1 MFKKLW
7 VLLCL
12 TSLSRSR
19 GFQPFLNHFLRAVKL
34 RTSYSFHLFSILS
47 VWFLYSSQAIAEK
60 EARIESPYFWK
71 VEKDGKT
78 SYLLGTLHE
87 SVFIKASGET
97 APLPALI
104 SHKHKHYSIDN
115 LPCSNEIQ
123 YHLENSDLLFVE
135 NDSFTEKS
143 KEVATIRKQRM
154 LSKDGGDFQAL
165 STRSQEFF
173 KSAGIH
179 DRWNLYGYVTI
190 LYQLCDY
197 GFADLDMG
205 FRNFAALDIQI
216 TRVAHFKGIPVQEL
230 DDFDMMYEP
239 IKRKRER
246 HADELNRNLIS
257 DERYKRYISRLDE
270 KIENFYNACPTQ
282 WHIDMMES
290 YISGKGVE
298 GAQKFLEGL
307 KLQELLKLSSRN
319 LTWLDRFE
327 AAHQNYDRIFL
338 IGGLAHFTELPPLLE
353 PPLYISFPNMLE
365 QVGYTVEPVTCEK

>member
-1 MFKKLW
+1 MCINKLW

-12 TSLSRSR
+12 T
-19 GFQPFLNHFLRAVKL
+19 PFLFGFYIA
-34 RTSYSFHLFSILS
+34 
-47 VWFLYSSQAIAEK
+47 QAIAAEK
-60 EARIESPYFWK
+60 EARTESPYFWK

-87 SVFIKASGET
+87 PTFIKASGEI
-97 APLPALI
+97 ASLPALI

-115 LPCSNEIQ
+115 FPCSNEIQ

-135 NDSFTEKS
+135 NDSFTEKG

-154 LSKDGGDFQAL
+154 LSKDGEDFQAL

-190 LYQLCDY
+190 FYQLCDY
-197 GFADLDMG
+197 GFADLDIS
-205 FRNFAALDIQI
+205 FRTFATLDTQI
-216 TRVAHFKGIPVQEL
+216 TRVAYFKGIPVQEL

-246 HADELNRNLIS
+246 HADALNRNLIS

-270 KIENFYNACPTQ
+270 KIESFYNECPTQ
-282 WHIDMMES
+282 QFVDRIET
-290 YISGKGVE
+290 YISGKAVE
-298 GAQKFLEGL
+298 VAQKYLEGL
-307 KLQELLKLSSRN
+307 KLQELLKISSRN
-319 LTWLDRFE
+319 LIWLDKFK
-327 AAHQNYDRIFL
+327 AAH
-338 IGGLAHFTELPPLLE
+338 
-353 PPLYISFPNMLE
+353 
-365 QVGYTVEPVTCEK
+365 